1 MKNRANSN
9 RHNKESKIVPIVS
22 VSHLVEEDK
31 RPKDKEES
39 KESNRGAART
49 DPTQRQNTEKGLFS
63 EDHGS
68 EFKYL
73 SFILQL

>member
-1 MKNRANSN
+1 M
-9 RHNKESKIVPIVS
+9 VS

-31 RPKDKEES
+31 RQKDKEES
-39 KESNRGAART
+39 KESNRGAERT
-49 DPTQRQNTEKGLFS
+49 GPTQRQSTEKGLFS

-68 EFKYL
+68 EFKYI